1 MSFFGGSFC
10 WLGLFASLK
19 TDRLDLS
26 GCKGCR
32 RVSVNFALL
41 VGYFGFLLGALI
53 LHTRPVANPWL
64 FLLRSFF
71 PNWRFFH
78 ALGRAPRLYYR
89 FRSGDDWSDWHRF
102 MPRAQRKLYHLFY
115 NAEVNLALSE
125 QNLVDHLANDLA
137 DCADDAAALGL
148 VTYRMVERLVR
159 TKLDAVVDLSAYQF
173 RLCLERPGQEPSPGS
188 ELFEADTIL
197 LSPVTSIARGD

>member
-1 MSFFGGSFC
+1 M
-10 WLGLFASLK
+10 
-19 TDRLDLS
+19 
-26 GCKGCR
+26 
-32 RVSVNFALL
+32 SVNFALMI
-41 VGYFGFLLGALI
+41 GYFGFLLAALV
-53 LHTRPVANPWL
+53 LHSRPVVSPWL

-89 FRSGDDWSDWHRF
+89 HQTTDTWSDWHKF
-102 MPRAQRKLYHLFY
+102 MPRATRRWGHLFY

-137 DCADDAAALGL
+137 DCADDAAALRL

-159 TKLDAVVDLSAYQF
+159 EKLAGYAGLSAYQF
-173 RLCLERPGQEPSPGS
+173 RICLERPGFDP
-188 ELFEADTIL
+188 LIHAAEAGDNL
-197 LSPVTSIARGD
+197 VLQSPVMPFQPEGR

>member
-1 MSFFGGSFC
+1 
-10 WLGLFASLK
+10 
-19 TDRLDLS
+19 
-26 GCKGCR
+26 
-32 RVSVNFALL
+32 VSVNFALMI
-41 VGYFGFLLGALI
+41 GYFGFLLAALV
-53 LHTRPVANPWL
+53 LHSRPVVSPWL

-89 FRSGDDWSDWHRF
+89 HQTTDAWSDWHKF
-102 MPRAQRKLYHLFY
+102 MPRAERRWSHLFY

-137 DCADDAAALGL
+137 DCDDDTAALRL

-159 TKLDAVVDLSAYQF
+159 EKLSGYAGLSAYQF
-173 RLCLERPGQEPSPGS
+173 RICLERPGFDPSAHS
-188 ELFEADTIL
+188 EEATDNL
-197 LSPVTSIARGD
+197 VLQSPVMPCQTEGA